1 MGSLVLALDAR
12 NRLLGKKNDSQPDPQ
27 SKGSGWMGSLERLR
41 RWGSGVELDA
51 EVLSCEPFGK
61 NSLPWHKGC
70 PATWDT
76 SDTWCFL
83 MKAR

>member
-41 RWGSGVELDA
+41 RWGRGSNLTWRSSAVSRLGRIVSRGTKGVQRLGTQ
-51 EVLSCEPFGK
+51 VTPGVF
-61 NSLPWHKGC
+61 
-70 PATWDT
+70 
-76 SDTWCFL
+76 
-83 MKAR
+83 